1 MGVCSC
7 ARRRKETI
15 KGRKRR
21 MKKGKGIAIIS
32 VILVCILCLGYYA
45 SIILSSTGRGENQNI
60 ILGLD
65 LAGGVSITYQI
76 VDSDATAEEISDT
89 VYKLQKRVESYSTE
103 ASVYREGDDRITVEI
118 PGVTDANEI
127 LEDLGTPGSLEFRDP
142 NNETV
147 LTGDDVAD
155 AQPATISENGANQSV
170 VELAFTDEATK
181 VFADLTQK
189 YLGQVI
195 SIVYDGETISAPSVE
210 AKITDGKA
218 IIKGIASF
226 QEASTLASQIRIG
239 SLSLELEELTS
250 QVVGASLGE
259 EAISTALTAAAIGL
273 VLIILFVIAF
283 YRIAGVA
290 TTLGLLIYSTGVVA
304 VIYLFDITLTLP
316 GIAGIILGI
325 GMAVDANVVINARI
339 KEELALGK
347 STATAIKTGFQKALS
362 AIIDGNVTT
371 LIAAAVLAIKGSG
384 TVKGFAYTLAIGI
397 ILSMFTALVVT
408 RYAMYAI
415 HAIGFKD
422 VKYYG
427 VAKEM
432 KVVDFISKRRI
443 FFIISVI
450 VIAAGFVGEGV
461 SAASGKGA
469 FNYSLEF
476 VGGTSTTV
484 DMGKNYELAELD
496 SEVVPKVSEALNSS
510 EVQVQKVA
518 GTTQVIFKTR
528 SLELEERETL
538 AQVFTDQYS
547 VDEKSI
553 SYQNVSQTI
562 SKEMTSDAV
571 WAVVIAVILMLIYI
585 WFRFSDI
592 RYASSAVIAL
602 IHDILVVI
610 TCYALVRISVGSTF
624 IAVMLTILGY
634 SINDTIVTFDR
645 IRENLSGKARVTQ
658 DELAKIANESITQT
672 LSRSINT
679 SVTTFVMVLLL
690 YILGVTSIREF
701 ALPLMIGVV
710 SGTYSSICI
719 ATELWF
725 EMKIHQKSP
734 AKGSKKKAVKNA

>member
-1 MGVCSC
+1 
-7 ARRRKETI
+7 
-15 KGRKRR
+15 
-21 MKKGKGIAIIS
+21 MKKGKGVTILS

-60 ILGLD
+60 TLGLD

-76 VDSDATAEEISDT
+76 VDEGATAEEISDT

-142 NNETV
+142 SGNAV
-147 LTGDDVAD
+147 LTGEDVAD
-155 AQPATISENGANQSV
+155 AQPATISKNGANQSV
-170 VELAFTDEATK
+170 VELTFTDEAAKTFAELTK
-181 VFADLTQK
+181 TF
-189 YLGQVI
+189 YGQVI
-195 SIVYDGETISAPSVE
+195 SIVYDGETIREPTVNAQ
-210 AKITDGKA
+210 ITDGKA
-218 IIKGIASF
+218 VIEGMGSF

-273 VLIILFVIAF
+273 VLIIIFMIVC
-283 YRIAGVA
+283 YQIAGIA
-290 TTLGLLIYSTGVVA
+290 TTLGLLIYSTAVVA

-339 KEELALGK
+339 KEETALGK
-347 STATAIKTGFQKALS
+347 STGTAIKTGFQKALS

-371 LIAAAVLAIKGSG
+371 LIAAAVLAVKGSG

-427 VAKEM
+427 MAKER
-432 KVVDFISKRRI
+432 KVIDFLSHRRV
-443 FFIISVI
+443 FFAISVI
-450 VIAAGFVGEGV
+450 AIVAGFVGEGV
-461 SAASGKGA
+461 NAAGGKGA

-484 DMGKNYELAELD
+484 DMGKDYELTTLD
-496 SEVVPKVSEALNSS
+496 SEVVPKVSKALGSS
-510 EVQVQKVA
+510 EVQVQKIA
-518 GTTQVIFKTR
+518 GSTQVIFKTR
-528 SLELEERETL
+528 NLELEEREQL
-538 AQVFTDQYS
+538 AQVF
-547 VDEKSI
+547 VDEYAVDQKNI
-553 SYQNVSQTI
+553 SYQNVSETI
-562 SKEMTSDAV
+562 SKEMTSDAI

-592 RYASSAVIAL
+592 RYASGAVIAL

-610 TCYALVRISVGSTF
+610 TCYAIVRISVGSTF

-645 IRENLSGKARVTQ
+645 IRENLSGKVRVTET
-658 DELAKIANESITQT
+658 ELKEIANKSITQT
-672 LSRSINT
+672 LSRSVNT
-679 SVTTFVMVLLL
+679 SITTFVMVLLL
-690 YILGVTSIREF
+690 FILGVTSIREF

-725 EMKIHQKSP
+725 EMKIHQRTS
-734 AKGSKKKAVKNA
+734 AKDSGKKKSK

>member
-1 MGVCSC
+1 
-7 ARRRKETI
+7 
-15 KGRKRR
+15 
-21 MKKGKGIAIIS
+21 MKKGKGVTILS

-60 ILGLD
+60 TLGLD

-76 VDSDATAEEISDT
+76 VDEGATAEEISDT

-142 NNETV
+142 SGNAV
-147 LTGDDVAD
+147 LTGEDVAD
-155 AQPATISENGANQSV
+155 AQPATISKNGANQSV
-170 VELAFTDEATK
+170 VELTFTDEAAKTFAELTK
-181 VFADLTQK
+181 TF
-189 YLGQVI
+189 YGQVI
-195 SIVYDGETISAPSVE
+195 SIVYDGETIREPTVNAQ
-210 AKITDGKA
+210 ITDGKA
-218 IIKGIASF
+218 VIEGMGSF

-273 VLIILFVIAF
+273 VLIIIFMIVC
-283 YRIAGVA
+283 YQIAGIA
-290 TTLGLLIYSTGVVA
+290 TTLGLLIYSTAVVA

-339 KEELALGK
+339 KEETALGK
-347 STATAIKTGFQKALS
+347 STGTAIKTGFQKALS

-371 LIAAAVLAIKGSG
+371 LIAAAVLAVKGSG

-427 VAKEM
+427 MAKEH
-432 KVVDFISKRRI
+432 KVIDFLSHRRV
-443 FFIISVI
+443 FFAISVI
-450 VIAAGFVGEGV
+450 AIVAGFVGEGV
-461 SAASGKGA
+461 NAAGGKGA

-484 DMGKNYELAELD
+484 DMGKDYELTTLD
-496 SEVVPKVSEALNSS
+496 SEVVPKVSKALGSS
-510 EVQVQKVA
+510 EVQVQKIA
-518 GTTQVIFKTR
+518 GSTQVIFKTR
-528 SLELEERETL
+528 NLELEEREQL
-538 AQVFTDQYS
+538 AQVF
-547 VDEKSI
+547 VDEYAVDQKNI
-553 SYQNVSQTI
+553 SYQNVSETI
-562 SKEMTSDAV
+562 SKEMTSDAI

-610 TCYALVRISVGSTF
+610 TCYAIVRISVGSTF

-645 IRENLSGKARVTQ
+645 IRENLSGKVRVTET
-658 DELAKIANESITQT
+658 ELKEIANKSITQT
-672 LSRSINT
+672 LSRSVNT
-679 SVTTFVMVLLL
+679 SITTFVMVLLL
-690 YILGVTSIREF
+690 FILGVTSIREF

-725 EMKIHQKSP
+725 EMKIHQRSS
-734 AKGSKKKAVKNA
+734 AKDSGKKKSK

>member
-1 MGVCSC
+1 
-7 ARRRKETI
+7 
-15 KGRKRR
+15 
-21 MKKGKGIAIIS
+21 MKKGKGVTILS

-60 ILGLD
+60 TLGLD

-76 VDSDATAEEISDT
+76 VDEGATAEEISDT

-142 NNETV
+142 SGNAV
-147 LTGDDVAD
+147 LTGEDVAD
-155 AQPATISENGANQSV
+155 AQPATISKNGANQSV
-170 VELAFTDEATK
+170 VELAFTDEAAKTFAELTK
-181 VFADLTQK
+181 TF
-189 YLGQVI
+189 YGQVI
-195 SIVYDGETISAPSVE
+195 SIVYDGETISEPTVNAQ
-210 AKITDGKA
+210 ITDGKA
-218 IIKGIASF
+218 VIEGMGSF

-273 VLIILFVIAF
+273 VLIIIFMIVC
-283 YRIAGVA
+283 YQIAGIA
-290 TTLGLLIYSTGVVA
+290 TTLGLLIYSTAVVA

-339 KEELALGK
+339 KEEIALGK
-347 STATAIKTGFQKALS
+347 STGTAIKTGFQKALS

-371 LIAAAVLAIKGSG
+371 LIAAAVLAVKGSG

-427 VAKEM
+427 MAKEH
-432 KVVDFISKRRI
+432 KVIDFLSHRRV
-443 FFIISVI
+443 FFAISVI
-450 VIAAGFVGEGV
+450 AIVAGFVGEGV
-461 SAASGKGA
+461 NAAGGKGA

-484 DMGKNYELAELD
+484 DMGKDYELTTLD
-496 SEVVPKVSEALNSS
+496 SEVVPKVSKALGSS
-510 EVQVQKVA
+510 EVQVQKIA
-518 GTTQVIFKTR
+518 GSTQVIFKTR
-528 SLELEERETL
+528 NLELEEREQL
-538 AQVFTDQYS
+538 AQVF
-547 VDEKSI
+547 VDEYAVDQKNI
-553 SYQNVSQTI
+553 SYQNVSETI
-562 SKEMTSDAV
+562 SKEMTSDAI

-592 RYASSAVIAL
+592 RYASGAVIAL

-610 TCYALVRISVGSTF
+610 TCYAIVRISVGSTF

-645 IRENLSGKARVTQ
+645 IRENLSGKVRVTET
-658 DELAKIANESITQT
+658 ELKEIANKSITQT
-672 LSRSINT
+672 LSRSVNT
-679 SVTTFVMVLLL
+679 SITTFVMVLLL
-690 YILGVTSIREF
+690 FILGVTSIREF

-725 EMKIHQKSP
+725 EMKIHQRSS
-734 AKGSKKKAVKNA
+734 AKDSGKKKSK

>member
-1 MGVCSC
+1 
-7 ARRRKETI
+7 
-15 KGRKRR
+15 
-21 MKKGKGIAIIS
+21 MKKGKGVTILS

-60 ILGLD
+60 TLGLD

-76 VDSDATAEEISDT
+76 VDEGATAEEISDT

-142 NNETV
+142 SGNAV
-147 LTGDDVAD
+147 LTGEDVAD
-155 AQPATISENGANQSV
+155 AQPATISKNGANQSV
-170 VELAFTDEATK
+170 VELTFTDEAAKTFAELTK
-181 VFADLTQK
+181 TF
-189 YLGQVI
+189 YGQVI
-195 SIVYDGETISAPSVE
+195 SIVYDGETIREPTVNAQ
-210 AKITDGKA
+210 ITDGKA
-218 IIKGIASF
+218 VIEGMGSF

-273 VLIILFVIAF
+273 VLIIIFMIVC
-283 YRIAGVA
+283 YQIAGIA
-290 TTLGLLIYSTGVVA
+290 TTLGLLIYSTAVVA

-339 KEELALGK
+339 KEETALGK
-347 STATAIKTGFQKALS
+347 STGTAIKTGFQKALS

-371 LIAAAVLAIKGSG
+371 LIAAAVLAVKGSG

-427 VAKEM
+427 MAKER
-432 KVVDFISKRRI
+432 KVIDFLSHRRV
-443 FFIISVI
+443 FFAISVI
-450 VIAAGFVGEGV
+450 AIVAGFVGEGV
-461 SAASGKGA
+461 NAAGGKGA

-484 DMGKNYELAELD
+484 DMGKDYELTTLD
-496 SEVVPKVSEALNSS
+496 SEVVPKVSKALGSS
-510 EVQVQKVA
+510 EVQVQKIA
-518 GTTQVIFKTR
+518 GSTQVIFKTR
-528 SLELEERETL
+528 NLELEEREQL
-538 AQVFTDQYS
+538 AQVF
-547 VDEKSI
+547 VDEYAVDQKNI
-553 SYQNVSQTI
+553 SYQNVSETI
-562 SKEMTSDAV
+562 SKEMTSDAI

-610 TCYALVRISVGSTF
+610 TCYAIVRISVGSTF

-645 IRENLSGKARVTQ
+645 IRENLSGKVRVTET
-658 DELAKIANESITQT
+658 ELKEIANKSITQT
-672 LSRSINT
+672 LSRSVNT
-679 SVTTFVMVLLL
+679 SITTFVMVLLL
-690 YILGVTSIREF
+690 FILGVTSIREF

-725 EMKIHQKSP
+725 EMKIHQRTS
-734 AKGSKKKAVKNA
+734 AKDSGKKKSK